1 MERLSR
7 GDLRAVL
14 DCLQTT
20 YATLDI
26 EAFPRQAVAGLRRV
40 VPAPF
45 GSFNEID
52 HRAATIS
59 YVVEPA
65 EAQVSR
71 LELVVGQYLHEQ
83 PMVAHYQRTGDGS
96 ARKLSDFLTRE
107 EFHRLSIY
115 NQNYSRSGVE
125 YQMSVMVRSLQRP
138 SPRTIAIALDRSR
151 GDSDFTERDRIILN
165 LLRPHLIT
173 AYANAETV
181 SALRRTAPATDG
193 APETRRREIIVLR
206 RSGRHLIS
214 PRAAYWLDE
223 YFGDASSRGD
233 HLPDELQSWVR
244 GQRLHAGQGSTLPSP
259 ATPLMVERE
268 GARLE
273 IRLVPDSPDD
283 MLVLEEQKMRVDHAA
298 LQQLGLTRRE
308 AEVLHWVREG
318 KTNPEVGAILQV
330 SPRTVGK
337 LLERIFPKL
346 GVHTRTAAAV
356 RAGRIFVA
364 AGLEIS
370 LAIMAAAMVAVSL
383 IAYWVGAVIQ
393 VRSNSFLG

>member
-7 GDLRAVL
+7 RDLRAVL

-52 HRAATIS
+52 HRAARIS

-65 EAQVSR
+65 EAQVAR
-71 LELVVGQYLHEQ
+71 LELVVGEYLHEQ
-83 PMVAHYQRTGDGS
+83 PMVAHYRRTGDGS

-115 NQNYSRSGVE
+115 NQNYSRTGVE
-125 YQMSVMVRSLQRP
+125 YQMSVMVQSLQRP
-138 SPRTIAIALDRSR
+138 SPRTIAIALDRRR
-151 GDSDFTERDRIILN
+151 GDSDFTERDRLILN

-181 SALRRTAPATDG
+181 SALRRRAPATDG
-193 APETRRREIIVLR
+193 APERCCREIIVLR

-214 PRAAYWLDE
+214 PRAAYWLAQ
-223 YFGDASSRGD
+223 YFDDVSSRSD
-233 HLPDELQSWVR
+233 LLPRELQNWVR
-244 GQRLHAGQGSTLPSP
+244 SQRSHWGRGSTLPSP
-259 ATPLMVERE
+259 ATPLIVERQ
-268 GARLE
+268 GARLRV
-273 IRLVPDSPDD
+273 RLVPDSPDE
-283 MLVLEEQKMRVDHAA
+283 MLVLEEGQTTVDHAA

-308 AEVLHWVREG
+308 AEVLHWVTEG
-318 KTNPEVGAILQV
+318 KTNPEVGAILHV

-356 RAGRIFVA
+356 RAERIYA
-364 AGLEIS
+364 APIS
-370 LAIMAAAMVAVSL
+370 
-383 IAYWVGAVIQ
+383 
-393 VRSNSFLG
+393 